1 MINKIANYFEDFAR
15 QLGLSIKIPR
25 PGKTMKTISI
35 LTNGIVGIG
44 FILSGMVFK
53 KLPLVLLGI
62 IGIAGAALPAFDAFE
77 NGK

>member
-1 MINKIANYFEDFAR
+1 
-15 QLGLSIKIPR
+15 
-25 PGKTMKTISI
+25 MKTVSI

-44 FILSGMVFK
+44 FVLSGMVFK

-62 IGIAGAALPAFDAFE
+62 IGIAGAALLAFDAFE